1 MMDDNNHIHD
11 HNCDHD
17 HCDHGHTE
25 EGLDS
30 IVLTLEDD
38 TELECGVLG
47 IFEVPEED
55 RDYIALVSMEDE
67 QVLLYRYLEDQE
79 DPEVFSLES
88 IETDEEFDNVAGIF
102 HELFI
107 GEEDGQSESES

>member
-1 MMDDNNHIHD
+1 MDDNNHIHD
-11 HNCDHD
+11 HNCDEHGCGHD
-17 HCDHGHTE
+17 HTD

-67 QVLLYRYLEDQE
+67 QVLLYRYMEDEQ

-88 IETDEEFDNVAGIF
+88 IETDEEFENVANIF

-107 GEEDGQSESES
+107 GDEEELDTEIEE

>member
-1 MMDDNNHIHD
+1 MDDNNHIHD
-11 HNCDHD
+11 HNCGHDCGHDHD
-17 HCDHGHTE
+17 HDCGHDHTE

-47 IFEVPEED
+47 IFEVSEED

-67 QVLLYRYLEDQE
+67 QVLLYRYMEDEE

-88 IETDEEFDNVAGIF
+88 IETDEEFEHVAAVF

-107 GEEDGQSESES
+107 GEEEA

>member
-1 MMDDNNHIHD
+1 MHEH
-11 HNCDHD
+11 DHD
-17 HCDHGHTE
+17 HLE

-38 TELECGVLG
+38 TELECDVLG

-67 QVLLYRYLEDQE
+67 QVLLYRYLEDEE
-79 DPEVFSLES
+79 DPETFRLDS
-88 IETDEEFDNVAGIF
+88 IETDEEFDHVAEVF
-102 HELFI
+102 NELFL
-107 GEEDGQSESES
+107 EEEEENL